1 MDQTERERRIRERAY
16 AIWQSEGCPEG
27 RQEEHWRQASEAIDR
42 EASERRESDT
52 GRFDP
57 TSDAMLSG
65 TPGAGFNTRGG
76 SFGGG
81 EGVIHDAPDAPSDVE
96 LNDRS

>member
-1 MDQTERERRIRERAY
+1 MNRAEREWRIRERAY

-27 RQEEHWRQASEAIDR
+27 RHQDHWRQACEAVDR
-42 EASERRESDT
+42 EASDRRESNT

-76 SFGGG
+76 SFGSG
-81 EGVIHDAPDAPSDVE
+81 EGVVHDAPDAPSDVE
-96 LNDRS
+96 LNERS